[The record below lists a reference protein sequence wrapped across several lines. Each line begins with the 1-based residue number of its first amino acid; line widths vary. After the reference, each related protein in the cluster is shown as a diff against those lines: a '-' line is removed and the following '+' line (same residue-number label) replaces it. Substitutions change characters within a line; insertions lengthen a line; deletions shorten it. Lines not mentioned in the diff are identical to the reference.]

1 MGLSRACTQ
10 IAEKLLFMM
19 AGISH
24 SKSEHQLSA
33 IRQLENDLINVLQ
46 HEIDVVLSKAWSMEI
61 IGEQVQSLQSSSHS
75 SRVKAQKFVHVI
87 RDRIKTDPRTFDA
100 FLTILRSTPSLGH
113 LADGLEEKICQEHR
127 IPSGS
132 NSVADHDFGGVPN
145 LQHPSMTSTPRSS
158 LGNRESQSRHRHDP
172 PTASLKGSGVSTGA
186 EYHTRTPPRGR
197 KKRHGSSSGNPAHS
211 LSGGQPTRAS

>member
-1 MGLSRACTQ
+1 
-10 IAEKLLFMM
+10 MM

-24 SKSEHQLSA
+24 SKSERQLSA

-87 RDRIKTDPRTFDA
+87 RDRIKPDPRTFDA

-158 LGNRESQSRHRHDP
+158 LGNRESQS
-172 PTASLKGSGVSTGA
+172 LWGVDSIKSTVTVLEEGNFTEEGCGFNWRGCFSVGGYHFLWRRGA
-186 EYHTRTPPRGR
+186 F
-197 KKRHGSSSGNPAHS
+197 
-211 LSGGQPTRAS
+211 